1 MTQGITGKIGTAVHL
16 LATGQ
21 GEKFLHQ
28 TRHIYRQ
35 RRLKAANGKPFTYQ
49 RHGFRRSC
57 FPDLE
62 DDAYHYLTDGDD
74 NLELDVLRAWLRPGD
89 LFVDCGANVGTYSLS
104 LAQHISDSGLV
115 VAIDASEALIKQIE
129 KGASLLLLDNLR
141 GVCAA
146 LGDSD
151 GTATFHIARSG
162 TTTSQS
168 LLAPDGFGS
177 DYEAVTVPAKRIA
190 TILSEVNYERAPA
203 AIKLDVEGAE
213 VAALD
218 GAPPELFGSSATL
231 WIVEFNFDS
240 LGRFGRTAEDIL
252 RFFDKSVHSLWLI
265 PKYPPVCDGERG
277 ALRRLKEGEKF
288 DDAAFFNLVAIPASD
303 SRSERTERIL
313 ST

>member
-1 MTQGITGKIGTAVHL
+1 MHL

-89 LFVDCGANVGTYSLS
+89 FFVDGGANVGTYSLS
-104 LAQHISDSGLV
+104 LAQHLSKSGLV
-115 VAIDASEALIKQIE
+115 VAIDASEALTRQIE
-129 KGASLLLLDNLR
+129 KGAALLGLANLR
-141 GVCAA
+141 CVCAA

-162 TTTSQS
+162 STTSQS
-168 LLAPDGFGS
+168 LLAPDGSDS
-177 DYEAVTVPAKRIA
+177 DYEAITVPAKRLT
-190 TILSEVNYERAPA
+190 TILGETNHTHPPA

-218 GAPPELFGSSATL
+218 GAPPELFSSPSTL
-231 WIVEFNFDS
+231 WIVEINFES
-240 LGRFGRTAEDIL
+240 LGRFGRTPEDIL
-252 RFFDKSVHSLWLI
+252 RFFDRSVHSLWII
-265 PKYPPVCDGERG
+265 PKYPPVRDGEKG
-277 ALRRLKEGEKF
+277 AVRCLKEGEKF
-288 DDAAFFNLVAIPASD
+288 DDAAFFNIVAIPTSD
-303 SRSERTERIL
+303 SRTERTERIL
-313 ST
+313 IS